1 MGERP
6 ACHDMLAFPEDPI
19 RLAVA
24 VVSVLVFVVGL
35 VAYLRRPTGR
45 MLLVLLLFT
54 AFLVQGILL
63 AVEVFFLDTAL
74 TQTAYFAFQFVE
86 IVLVALVIMKR

>member
-1 MGERP
+1 MGEP
-6 ACHDMLAFPEDPI
+6 PGCHGMLAFPEDPI

-24 VVSVLVFVVGL
+24 LVSILVFVVGL

-45 MLLVLLLFT
+45 MLLVLLLFA

-63 AVEVFFLDTAL
+63 AVEVFFVDTPL
-74 TQTAYFAFQFVE
+74 TQSAYFAFQFVE
-86 IVLVALVIMKR
+86 IVLVALVILKR